1 MERCRSCFG
10 MKAILSIF
18 LLISLNSVVNA
29 CPNFS
34 GRYMD
39 KENVRIEITQNKCS
53 EITFYSSDKK
63 TSLQLDG
70 VSRTH
75 ETGDKQKS
83 SISGKLSQKELI
95 LEQVIY
101 NKQNNSKSFI
111 YKMILTYSFR
121 DSETLIED
129 TKLYNQANKLIDYK
143 TMTLLKIKSA
153 N

>member
-1 MERCRSCFG
+1 
-10 MKAILSIF
+10 
-18 LLISLNSVVNA
+18 
-29 CPNFS
+29 
-34 GRYMD
+34 MD
-39 KENVRIEITQNKCS
+39 EENVRIEITQNKCS
-53 EITFYSSDKK
+53 EITFNSTKNK

-75 ETGDKQKS
+75 ETGDTQES
-83 SISGKLSQKELI
+83 SISGKLSQKELT

-101 NKQNNSKSFI
+101 GKQNNSKGFI
-111 YKMILTYSFR
+111 YKMILTYSFK

-143 TMTLLKIKSA
+143 TMTLLKIKT

>member
-1 MERCRSCFG
+1 
-10 MKAILSIF
+10 MKTLLSTFF
-18 LLISLNSVVNA
+18 LFSLNLVANA

-39 KENVRIEITQNKCS
+39 EENVRIEITQNKCS
-53 EITFYSSDKK
+53 KITFNSTEKK

-75 ETGDKQKS
+75 ETGDKQES

-101 NKQNNSKSFI
+101 NKQNNSNGFI
-111 YKMILTYSFR
+111 YRMIITYSFKN
-121 DSETLIED
+121 SETLIED

-143 TMTLLKIKSA
+143 TMTLLKIKIA